1 MTATAPHALGLD
13 ATSLDTPTPEA
24 FANFFLPGPTAV
36 HPEVLAAMTR
46 PMIAHRG
53 AEFEGLFARLQD
65 GLRVVFG
72 TARPVFVSSSS
83 ATGLMEA
90 GVRAVPPGRILSV
103 VNGAFSERFAQIVRA
118 CDRELD
124 VLPIAPGGVATA
136 DDVRARLAA
145 GRYVAVTVAHSETS
159 TGALTDVRAI
169 RAVAREHGARC
180 LVDSVTGC
188 GGAELRVDDWSL
200 DYALTGSQKALAM
213 PAGLSFAVAS
223 QEFIG
228 TAGEGRARGLYFD
241 LVEFEEYVRKNQT
254 PNTPAISLFY
264 AAEVQLGRILRE
276 TMAGRWARHAE
287 MAALTHRWVEAH
299 AERFGIGILAG
310 AAHRSP
316 TVTAVTVPAGL
327 TGTDVV
333 KAVKRRGV
341 VVGDG
346 YGPAKARTF
355 RIGHMGDH
363 TPRTIARCLEVVEDA
378 LAELTGR

>member
-13 ATSLDTPTPEA
+13 ATSDDP

-53 AEFEGLFARLQD
+53 AEFEALFARMQD

-90 GVRAVPPGRILSV
+90 GMRATPPGRVLSV
-103 VNGAFSERFAQIVRA
+103 VNGAFSERYAQIVRA

-124 VLPIAPGGVATA
+124 VLEISVGAVATP

-169 RAVAREHGARC
+169 AAIAREHGARC

-188 GGAELRVDDWSL
+188 GGAELRVDDWAL

-223 QEFIG
+223 EAFMA
-228 TAGEGRARGLYFD
+228 TAPAGQSRGLYFD
-241 LVEFEEYVRKNQT
+241 LVEFAEYARKHQT
-254 PNTPAISLFY
+254 PNTPAISLLY
-264 AAEVQLGRILRE
+264 AAEVQLGRLVRE
-276 TMAGRWARHAE
+276 TMPARWARHAE
-287 MAALTHRWVEAH
+287 MAASTHRWVEAH

-316 TVTAVTVPAGL
+316 TVTAVTVPEGL

-341 VVGDG
+341 VIGDG
-346 YGPAKARTF
+346 YGKARARTF

-363 TPRTIARCLEVVEDA
+363 TTATIARCLDVVGDA